1 MILPLDHLPGL
12 GHPAALALL
21 LRDRTVTFEELEA
34 MTGRL
39 AGWLEARDLP
49 EGSRIAAWLPKG
61 LVATILPLGV
71 ARAGHVYV
79 PINPLLKSGQVRHIL
94 SDAEAVMLISQPAR
108 LAGLDAAEVPKGC
121 TMLDEAG
128 IASIFQDEARGRVAP
143 STRSPDGLCEILY
156 TSGST
161 GRPKGVMLSHANLMI
176 GARSVATYLGLKP
189 EDRTLGVLPLSFDYG
204 QNQLFSTWWAGGA
217 GAPMDY
223 LTPRDVVKACSRWE
237 ITTLAGVPPL
247 WVQLVEA
254 QWPREA
260 ITAVRRITNSGGALS
275 RKLVARLRET
285 FPDVDIYAMYG
296 LTEAFRSTYL
306 PPALLNDNPT
316 SIGRA
321 IPDAEVLV
329 VRPDGS
335 VTADGEAGE
344 LVHCGPLVGKGYW
357 RDEER
362 TAGRFRLAPPASTCG
377 GIAVWSGDTVVRE
390 NDGLLY
396 FVGRDDAMIKSSGN
410 RISPTEIEEAALAVP
425 DVAEAMAFG
434 REDERLGQ
442 AIILALRPNMSAG
455 ADLEEKV
462 AAALKDAL
470 PNFMQP
476 AEIRIMDHFPRNAN
490 GKLDR
495 AAIIRETVEAQP

>member
-1 MILPLDHLPGL
+1 M
-12 GHPAALALL
+12 
-21 LRDRTVTFEELEA
+21 TFAELEA

-39 AGWLEARDLP
+39 ARWLGARDLP

-61 LVATILPLGV
+61 LVAAVLPLGV

-79 PINPLLKSGQVRHIL
+79 PINPLLKPGQVRHIL
-94 SDAEAVMLISQPAR
+94 SDAEAAMLISQPAR
-108 LAGLDAAEVPKGC
+108 LAGLGQADLLHDCEAHEDGAILAILDDSGAARAE
-121 TMLDEAG
+121 
-128 IASIFQDEARGRVAP
+128 P
-143 STRSPDGLCEILY
+143 SEGSPDALCEILY

-176 GARSVATYLGLKP
+176 GARSVATYLDLKR
-189 EDRTLGVLPLSFDYG
+189 DDCTLAVLPLSFDYG
-204 QNQLFSTWWAGGA
+204 QNQLFSTWWTGGA
-217 GAPMDY
+217 VAPMDY

-254 QWPREA
+254 QWPGEA
-260 ITAVRRITNSGGALS
+260 TTALRRITNSGGALS

-306 PPALLNDNPT
+306 PPALLEDHPT
-316 SIGRA
+316 SMGRA
-321 IPDAEVLV
+321 IPDAEILV
-329 VRPDGS
+329 MRLDGS
-335 VTADGEAGE
+335 ITADGEAGE
-344 LVHCGPLVGKGYW
+344 LVHCGPLVAKGYW

-362 TAGRFRLAPPASTCG
+362 TAGRFRPAPPASTSG
-377 GIAVWSGDTVVRE
+377 GIAVWSGDTVVRDA
-390 NDGLLY
+390 DGLLY
-396 FVGRDDAMIKSSGN
+396 FLGRDDAMIKSAGN

-442 AIILALRPNMSAG
+442 AIILALRLNMSVG
-455 ADLEEKV
+455 ADLEQKV

-470 PNFMQP
+470 PTFMQP
-476 AEIRIMDHFPRNAN
+476 AEIRIIDHFPRNAN

-495 AAIIRETVEAQP
+495 AAIIREMGETQP